1 MMEKADPAHKLF
13 NRMRLWEFPDQYV
26 VEPTDGSSAP
36 FLVIS
41 RLDGSMNLTE
51 DITDYAKFHVPR
63 TWTIYGVVGTVKL
76 IAGSYLLVITERE
89 CVGSYMGYPIFK
101 ITSLKIFPC
110 DHSLNNAPEEQ
121 KKMEIKFCELLRIAE
136 RTPGLYFSYDVNITL
151 STQRLHDLGEES
163 KLLPLWKQA
172 DPQFIWNRYI
182 LEVLIDNKLDPYLLP
197 VMQGSFQSFK
207 YSIGKDVLDLTL
219 IARRCTRRIGTR
231 MWRRGADSDGFVAN
245 FVETEQ
251 IIQVNGHTASF
262 VQVRGSIPLLWDQI
276 VDITY
281 KPKFNIIEVA
291 EVSQVVERHFC
302 DLRKKY
308 GNVQIVNLVN
318 KHGGEGDLCGKFG
331 RAIQSLARDDVRYMH
346 FDFHRICGDNDIEW
360 ISILYHRIETYMLK
374 NRCLLLNDKGEKI
387 ERQVG
392 VVRTNCIDCLDR
404 TNVTQSMI
412 ARKMLESQLRRLGVF
427 NTDETI
433 RRHPKLDQSF
443 KNLWANHGDDI
454 SIQYTGTPALKGDF
468 VRIGQ
473 RTVLGM
479 LKDGRS
485 SLLRYYLNNFRDG
498 TKQDAIDLLQ
508 GHYIVSVSRS
518 MLNTKKEDGI
528 EAIASIQLALLL
540 VTVGFFFAAIS
551 LRRARR
557 DPWNL
562 LFSIMWTCV
571 SLAIASLVKSKGR
584 TFCNRPRLHPPR

>member
-41 RLDGSMNLTE
+41 RVDGSMNLTE
-51 DITDYAKFHVPR
+51 DITDYVKFHVPR

-76 IAGSYLLVITERE
+76 IAGMFYCSVFKSKYVVLVSGGGVMVACQVKCWYNEFSSYLLVITERE

-101 ITSLKIFPC
+101 ITSLMIFPC

-121 KKMEIKFCELLRIAE
+121 KKVEIKFCELLRIAE

-163 KLLPLWKQA
+163 KLLPLWKQS
-172 DPQFIWNRYI
+172 
-182 LEVLIDNKLDPYLLP
+182 VLNLKL
-197 VMQGSFQSFK
+197 
-207 YSIGKDVLDLTL
+207 
-219 IARRCTRRIGTR
+219 CEGTR

-318 KHGGEGDLCGKFG
+318 KHGGEGHLCGKFG
-331 RAIQSLARDDVRYMH
+331 SALQSLARDDLRY
-346 FDFHRICGDNDIEW
+346 
-360 ISILYHRIETYMLK
+360 
-374 NRCLLLNDKGEKI
+374 LLLNDKGEKN

-392 VVRTNCIDCLDR
+392 V
-404 TNVTQSMI
+404 SMI
-412 ARKMLESQLRRLGVF
+412 ACKMLESQLRRLGVF
-427 NTDETI
+427 KADETI
-433 RRHPKLDQSF
+433 RRHPKLDESF

-479 LKDGRS
+479 LKDGWS
-485 SLLRYYLNNFRDG
+485 SLLRYYLNNFCDG

-508 GHYIVSVSRS
+508 GHYIVSVSQS
-518 MLNTKKEDGI
+518 MLSTKKEDGI

-540 VTVGFFFAAIS
+540 ITVGFFFAAIS
-551 LRRARR
+551 LRRAQR

-584 TFCNRPRLHPPR
+584 AFCNRPRLHPPRK